1 MSLGRK
7 YPQASEGF
15 PPVLRAQP
23 LVARRRQKL
32 RRSVIV
38 CITFT
43 VENA

>member
-1 MSLGRK
+1 MNLVRIAGLCLFVT
-7 YPQASEGF
+7 G
-15 PPVLRAQP
+15 VLRAQP

-38 CITFT
+38 GITFT